1 MSVGVTMLSGLGGGI
16 HVVKVEE
23 LGHVSCEKMDLNG

>member
-1 MSVGVTMLSGLGGGI
+1 MSVGVTMLSGIGGGI

-23 LGHVSCEKMDLNG
+23 LGRVSCEKMDLNG